1 MNVCGAVGHTVYRFL
16 SRTYL
21 EENDTGAIFR
31 RPGNSQAEGRE
42 RHTHAAKCVAP
53 LPDGDYSKSVAV
65 FEEVRQF
72 KARNIPLKI
81 SKLALNILPILGVS
95 NLSSM
100 IMGI

>member
-1 MNVCGAVGHTVYRFL
+1 MYRLL

-21 EENDTGAIFR
+21 EENETGAIFR
-31 RPGNSQAEGRE
+31 RPGNGQAGGRE
-42 RHTHAAKCVAP
+42 RRTHAAKCVAR
-53 LPDGDYSKSVAV
+53 LPDGDYGKSVAV

-72 KARNIPLKI
+72 KARSIPLKI
-81 SKLALNILPILGVS
+81 SKLALNILPIRGVS